1 MMTKT
6 VLITGASSGIG
17 RAFAELF
24 AKEGYRVV
32 LASRSEEKL
41 NDIADDLYNRYGTK
55 AMVVPV
61 DLAQSNGAR
70 SLYDKLEQDAIDIDV
85 LVNNAGIGSY
95 GFLHQQNVQSE
106 LDMLQLNVHSLS
118 HLMMLFLP
126 GMIARGSGRILNIG
140 STTSFYA
147 CPLSA
152 NYSASKAFVLSLTE
166 SVANEVRG
174 TGVSVTALCPGATAT
189 DFFRKAKMDNQ
200 KVSEA
205 GALMDA
211 AKVAQIGYKALIRG
225 KVFVVPGMQNWLLTQ
240 APRLFPRRLIT
251 RITRSVLQKTL

>member
-1 MMTKT
+1 MVKT

-17 RAFAELF
+17 KAFAELF

-32 LASRSEEKL
+32 LASRNEEKL
-41 NDIADDLYNRYGTK
+41 NGIAHELHGRFGTQTL
-55 AMVVPV
+55 VVSV
-61 DLAQSNGAR
+61 DLAQSGGAR
-70 SLYDKLEQDAIDIDV
+70 ELYDRLDRGAIDIDV
-85 LVNNAGIGSY
+85 LVNNAGVGSY
-95 GFLHQQNVQSE
+95 GFLHEQDVQSE
-106 LDMLQLNVHSLS
+106 LDMLQLNVHTLS

-126 GMIARGSGRILNIG
+126 RMVARGSGRILNIG

-189 DFFRKAKMDNQ
+189 DFFKKAKMDNQ

-205 GALMDA
+205 SALMDA
-211 AKVAQIGYKALIRG
+211 AKVAEIGYKALMKG
-225 KVFVVPGMQNWLLTQ
+225 KTFVVPGMQNWLLSQ
-240 APRLFPRRLIT
+240 APRLFPRRMVAN
-251 RITRSVLQKTL
+251 ITRSVLEKTL